1 MAFVRWHY
9 RDGVYVRS
17 HFRHRRGTA
26 PGHGQRP
33 LVALV
38 SGRRR
43 SAAAASR
50 LPDSAPSRPTLHHLT
65 TQTAL
70 QLREA

>member
-17 HFRHRRGTA
+17 HFRRVTRARTA
-26 PGHGQRP
+26 GQRP
-33 LVALV
+33 LLALV
-38 SGRRR
+38 ATDRARQ
-43 SAAAASR
+43 ATR
-50 LPDSAPSRPTLHHLT
+50 LPADAPPRPVLHDLAA
-65 TQTAL
+65 QTAL